1 MKTFMRCTMKLTPI
15 AKTEI
20 DMAKYSAQTHVRRTF
35 TSTLNY
41 RNIAIMTD
49 ADVDGRRKPTII

>member
-1 MKTFMRCTMKLTPI
+1 MTFMRYTMKLTPI
-15 AKTEI
+15 AKTDI
-20 DMAKYSAQTHVRRTF
+20 DMDTYSAQTHVRRVF
-35 TSTLNY
+35 TGSTNY